1 MKPILLLG
9 CGRQSYGAAVALAKL
24 GHSMI
29 LGDRESRV
37 SGFLHFWLTDRGMG
51 GSVVRSITM
60 EPGSAAYQEAIDEC
74 GGVLSC
80 IPYTATASVLR
91 DAIERGINYVD
102 LGCERA
108 DIDSVRSVLPE
119 GAPRATW
126 IFDAGLAP
134 GLLNQLGEG
143 LIKDWPEAESLQLF
157 CGGLPVEPWGP
168 FGYYPYFSPES
179 VVAEYQDEAVVLR
192 DGAVIR
198 LPGLSDLEEIEI
210 PGAGRFEAF
219 LTSGGE
225 SDAPS
230 RFSSKIRNFEYKTLR
245 YPGHCAAMTLMRD
258 AGMWST
264 EPLAEGETPPLTTF
278 LRLLAPVRG
287 NVPHDRVIG
296 MAKATGGGE
305 SRAAYFVQE
314 SNYSLHISAMSMM
327 TGFPAAIVMDQLMKS
342 PPEGL
347 KSAGEWGCCD
357 EMVEAL
363 AGLGVNVKF
372 NF

>member
-29 LGDRESRV
+29 LGDRESQV

-60 EPGSAAYQEAIDEC
+60 ESGSAAYEEAMDDC

-80 IPYTATASVLR
+80 IPYTATARVLR
-91 DAIERGINYVD
+91 HAIERGINYVD
-102 LGCERA
+102 LGCEPA
-108 DIDSVRSVLPE
+108 DIDSVRCALPE
-119 GAPRATW
+119 GAPQATW

-157 CGGLPVEPWGP
+157 CGGLPVKPWGP

-179 VVAEYQDEAVVLR
+179 VVAEYQDEAVILR
-192 DGAVIR
+192 KGAVIR
-198 LPGLSDLEEIEI
+198 RPGLSDLEELEI
-210 PGAGRFEAF
+210 PGAGTFEAF

-225 SDAPS
+225 SDAPG
-230 RFSSKIRNFEYKTLR
+230 RLASKISSFEYKTLR

-278 LRLLAPVRG
+278 LRLLAPQG
-287 NVPHDRVIG
+287 AVPPPDKVIG
-296 MAKATGGGE
+296 MARAKAGGE
-305 SRAAYFVQE
+305 SRTAHFVQE
-314 SNYSLHISAMSMM
+314 SDYSLHISAMSIM
-327 TGFPAAIVMDQLMKS
+327 TGFPAAIVMDQLMLGL
-342 PPEGL
+342 PEGL
-347 KSAGEWGCCD
+347 KSAGEWGHSE
-357 EMVEAL
+357 EMVTAL
-363 AGLGVNVKF
+363 ARLGVNVKF
-372 NF
+372 S

>member
-1 MKPILLLG
+1 M
-9 CGRQSYGAAVALAKL
+9 
-24 GHSMI
+24 
-29 LGDRESRV
+29 

-60 EPGSAAYQEAIDEC
+60 EPGSAAYEEAMDEC

-80 IPYTATASVLR
+80 IPYTATACVLR
-91 DAIERGINYVD
+91 DAVERGINYVD
-102 LGCERA
+102 LGCEPA
-108 DIDSVRSVLPE
+108 DIEAARSALPE

-192 DGAVIR
+192 DGAVIHR
-198 LPGLSDLEEIEI
+198 PGLSDLEEVEI

-225 SDAPS
+225 SDAPTRLS
-230 RFSSKIRNFEYKTLR
+230 NKISSFEYKTLR

-258 AGMWST
+258 AGMWSK
-264 EPLAEGETPPLTTF
+264 EPLAEDETPPLTTF
-278 LRLLAPVRG
+278 LRLLAPKG
-287 NVPHDRVIG
+287 ALAPHDKVIG
-296 MAKATGGGE
+296 MARATGSGQTKT
-305 SRAAYFVQE
+305 AHFVQE
-314 SNYSLHISAMSMM
+314 SDYFLHISAMSKM
-327 TGFPAAIVMDQLMKS
+327 TGFPAAIVMDQIMKN

-347 KSAGEWGCCD
+347 KSAGEWGRSD

-363 AGLGVNVKF
+363 AGLGVHVKF
-372 NF
+372 N